1 MNNELKK
8 RILSSIF
15 LLPIIFFI
23 IIEGS
28 IYFNSFI
35 LLCLLISL
43 REWYIISNKPVL
55 LILGS
60 FFIIFSFYSV
70 YYLRNYG
77 EYNFFLFIV
86 ISCIATDIG
95 GYLFGKTLKGP
106 KLTKISPNKTYA
118 GMFGSFIMT
127 IITGFL
133 FYNNLNFLELDMI
146 NISTFE
152 IIIYSLIISLFSQ
165 IGDLS
170 VSFFKRKTKLKNTGN
185 LIPGHGGLLDRIDG
199 MLLAFPSMYIVLKII
214 V

>member
-77 EYNFFLFIV
+77 EYNFF
-86 ISCIATDIG
+86 
-95 GYLFGKTLKGP
+95 
-106 KLTKISPNKTYA
+106 
-118 GMFGSFIMT
+118 
-127 IITGFL
+127 
-133 FYNNLNFLELDMI
+133 
-146 NISTFE
+146 
-152 IIIYSLIISLFSQ
+152 YS
-165 IGDLS
+165 
-170 VSFFKRKTKLKNTGN
+170 
-185 LIPGHGGLLDRIDG
+185 
-199 MLLAFPSMYIVLKII
+199 
-214 V
+214 